1 MLLTSK
7 ELSDRWKIVENTL
20 RKWRIANIGPNYI
33 KLGEQRNSEVRYRLE
48 DVEAFELSNRYV
60 TFDQQPQ

>member
-7 ELSDRWKIVENTL
+7 ELSDRWKIAENTL
-20 RKWRIANIGPNYI
+20 RKWRVANIGPNYI